1 MWLVSAIERHSPV
14 ADLMRTAWAWPI
26 AESLHFLGLCL
37 LVGAIGS
44 FDLRLLGVARSVPI
58 AAVHRLIPWG
68 LLGFAINVA
77 SGLLF
82 VLTEPDQYIY
92 NPSFHLKVLF
102 LGIAGVNA
110 SLFYVTSFRQVFG
123 RLAVAR
129 RAAPCEG
136 HRLRL
141 ALRLV
146 DDHRLRPDD
155 HLLSARTVRRR
166 SRSDPDVRSR
176 LMGRTAT
183 DAPTPSRWAIA
194 WLSAGARTGPEVT
207 LLAEIRRAATA
218 GVAVTQD
225 K

>member
-1 MWLVSAIERHSPV
+1 VIASAQVWLVSAIERHSPV

-77 SGLLF
+77 SGLMF

-110 SLFYVTSFRQVFG
+110 SLFYVTSFQQAFG
-123 RLAVAR
+123 RSPSLDAPR
-129 RAAPCEG
+129 RAKVIALVSLCAWVTVIVCGRMITFYRPGPCVG
-136 HRLRL
+136 DRGLIL
-141 ALRLV
+141 
-146 DDHRLRPDD
+146 
-155 HLLSARTVRRR
+155 TC
-166 SRSDPDVRSR
+166 DPD
-176 LMGRTAT
+176 
-183 DAPTPSRWAIA
+183 
-194 WLSAGARTGPEVT
+194 
-207 LLAEIRRAATA
+207 
-218 GVAVTQD
+218 
-225 K
+225 

>member
-1 MWLVSAIERHSPV
+1 MVHAPQVWLVAAIERHSPV

-102 LGIAGVNA
+102 LAIAGLNA
-110 SLFYVTSFRQVFG
+110 SLFYVTSFRQVV
-123 RLAVAR
+123 RSLAVAR
-129 RAAPCEG
+129 RAA
-136 HRLRL
+136 
-141 ALRLV
+141 
-146 DDHRLRPDD
+146 
-155 HLLSARTVRRR
+155 ARQADRR
-166 SRSDPDVRSR
+166 
-176 LMGRTAT
+176 
-183 DAPTPSRWAIA
+183 
-194 WLSAGARTGPEVT
+194 
-207 LLAEIRRAATA
+207 
-218 GVAVTQD
+218 
-225 K
+225 